1 MEWLMRKGLK
11 FGFLVCCLFA
21 LAACGGGGSSS
32 NAADASF
39 SVTATGR

>member
-1 MEWLMRKGLK
+1 MSRSLK
-11 FGFLVCCLFA
+11 YGVLVCCLMA
-21 LAACGGGGSSS
+21 LAACGGGGSS